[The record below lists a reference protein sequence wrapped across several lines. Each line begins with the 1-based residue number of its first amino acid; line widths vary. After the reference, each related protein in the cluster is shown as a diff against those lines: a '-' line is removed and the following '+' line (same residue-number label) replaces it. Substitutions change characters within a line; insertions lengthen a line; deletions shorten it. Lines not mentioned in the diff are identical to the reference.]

1 MNIPPRQYKYCSP
14 YLQELTQ
21 GFEIATKEYY
31 ENIKK
36 LTNLKISSILNRRVN
51 EQGKHPTLTGN
62 KDELISRLFENDY
75 VNYVN
80 LYHPPRD
87 AYAGA
92 LVGRI
97 WENDLPR
104 AINPPALLPIQDL
117 VTLKIGSEISS
128 NAFVACINLLNSNE
142 SSISKGFDQI
152 YKHSKYPETRQASL
166 IAHPTS
172 ALTQMTTDRGD
183 LLAMGLQVHNLPY
196 RFIIP
201 LRLDNSLLVA
211 DFQEKRFIFYSVKVL
226 SNTALSQKAEK

>member
-1 MNIPPRQYKYCSP
+1 M
-14 YLQELTQ
+14 QELTQ
-21 GFEIATKEYY
+21 GFEIVTKEYY

-36 LTNLKISSILNRRVN
+36 LTNSKISGVLSRRVN

-62 KDELISRLFENDY
+62 KDELIARLFENDY
-75 VNYVN
+75 VNFVN
-80 LYHPPRD
+80 FYHPPRD
-87 AYAGA
+87 AYACA

-104 AINPPALLPIQDL
+104 ATNPPALLPIQDL
-117 VTLKIGSEISS
+117 MTLKIGIAMSS

-152 YKHSKYPETRQASL
+152 YKHSRYPETRQASL

-172 ALTQMTTDRGD
+172 ALTHMTTDRGD
-183 LLAMGLQVHNLPY
+183 LIAMGLQVDNLPY

-211 DFQEKRFIFYSVKVL
+211 DFQEKKFIFYSVKGL
-226 SNTALSQKAEK
+226 SSTAVSQKAEK